1 MKLRAHFIVALIYF
15 LLAAVLGF
23 ILRLEAT
30 SWAFGIPS
38 EYRFVVHA
46 HSHIG
51 LLGWVYLGFSSII
64 VYAFVDKIKLKN
76 HYSKIFWATQICLLG
91 MLISFPIQGYALFSI
106 IFSTLFLLVSYV
118 FFGFILK
125 HTQAQLKSKKS
136 FILIKHSLFYMVIS
150 SIGPWALGGIMS
162 TLGNTSIW
170 YKLAIYFYL
179 HFQYNAWFVL
189 AALGLLLFLLEQSK
203 LKIDDKAFKIFAPLI
218 HIGIIGS
225 FFLSCLWA
233 NSHWFLYLLSNLGS
247 IALWIGLYYFWMAV
261 KVPWRDFVSKLSNK
275 HKFLLQ
281 FLIFVFLSKL
291 VLQTLSGIPYFAEMA
306 ASNLDL
312 VIGYLHWFFL
322 GFVSVFLVFTVLY
335 LKWIKLTNFSVIV
348 YLLAFI
354 STEFF
359 IFYRAGSVMFQWPFL
374 DNLNLY
380 LALGSFLFVVAIS
393 TILVENLNP
402 KSKA

>member
-1 MKLRAHFIVALIYF
+1 M
-15 LLAAVLGF
+15 GF

-30 SWAFGIPS
+30 AWAFDIPT
-38 EYRFVVHA
+38 EYRYVVHA
-46 HSHIG
+46 HSHIA

-64 VYAFVDKIKLKN
+64 AYAYVDKIQIKK
-76 HYSKIFWATQICLLG
+76 HYHKIFWATQICLLG
-91 MLISFPIQGYALFSI
+91 MLVSFPIQGYALFSI
-106 IFSTLFLLVSYV
+106 IFSTLFLIVSYV
-118 FFGFILK
+118 FFGFILR
-125 HTQAQLKSKKS
+125 HTQPQLKSKKS

-150 SIGPWALGGIMS
+150 SIGPWALGGIMT

-189 AALGLLLFLLEQSK
+189 AALGLLVFLLEQSK
-203 LKIDDKAFKIFAPLI
+203 FDINDSAFKIFIPLI

-247 IALWIGLYYFWMAV
+247 LALWISLYYFWVAV

-275 HKFLLQ
+275 DKFLLQ

-291 VLQTLSGIPYFAEMA
+291 VLQTLSGIHYFTEIA
-306 ASNLDL
+306 ASSLDA

-322 GFVSVFLVFTVLY
+322 GFVSVFILFLASY
-335 LKWIKLTNFSVIV
+335 LRWIKLSNFSLSL

-354 STEFF
+354 LTEFF
-359 IFYRAGSVMFQWPFL
+359 IFYRAGLAVFQWPFI
-374 DNLNLY
+374 NYLNLG

-393 TILVENLNP
+393 TILIENLNP

>member
-15 LLAAVLGF
+15 LLVAVLGF
-23 ILRLEAT
+23 VLRLEAT
-30 SWAFGIPS
+30 SWGFGIPTD
-38 EYRFVVHA
+38 YRHVVHA

-64 VYAFVDKIKLKN
+64 VYAFVDKTKLKN

-91 MLISFPIQGYALFSI
+91 MLISFPLQGYALFSI

-136 FILIKHSLFYMVIS
+136 FILIKHSLFYMAIS

-162 TLGNTSIW
+162 TLGNTSVW

-189 AALGLLLFLLEQSK
+189 AALGVLVFLLEQSK
-203 LKIDDKAFKIFAPLI
+203 LKINDFAFKIFVPLI
-218 HIGIIGS
+218 HIGIISS

-233 NSHWFLYLLSNLGS
+233 NSHWSLFLLSNLGS
-247 IALWIGLYYFWMAV
+247 VALWIGLYYFWLSIKDAFLV
-261 KVPWRDFVSKLSNK
+261 FYSKLKTKS
-275 HKFLLQ
+275 KFLLKFLVFC
-281 FLIFVFLSKL
+281 FLIKL
-291 VLQTLSGIPYFAEMA
+291 LLQSLSGIPYFAKI
-306 ASNLDL
+306 ASNNIDV

-322 GFVSVFLVFTVLY
+322 GFVSVFLLFLASY

-359 IFYRAGSVMFQWPFL
+359 IFYRANSVMLQWPFI
-374 DNLNLY
+374 DHLNLY
-380 LALGSFLFVVAIS
+380 LAIGSFLFVLAIS
-393 TILVENLNP
+393 TILIENL
-402 KSKA
+402 KSKSKV